1 MTNVIKFSDYRK
13 SISKANKN
21 SIETR
26 RLSQKPTI
34 FAIGLRQLSPTHTRK
49 KKKKKRYAYLAS
61 RTRRKFQTWH
71 KRQHSGSH
79 SIAWAAVI
87 IYAPKVSFDLQLRR
101 GSIAVPRFG
110 ILKPPAKGLAGIEQ
124 DNVYGT
130 TILSKLRHA
139 PYRRQQRYQCRWWP

>member
-13 SISKANKN
+13 SISKVNKN

-26 RLSQKPTI
+26 RLSQKTTI
-34 FAIGLRQLSPTHTRK
+34 FAIGLRQLSPTHTR

-79 SIAWAAVI
+79 AIAWAAVI